1 MSAPKVIIA
10 GCGVAGP
17 ALGVVLKLQGY
28 DPVIYERTDGPSEL
42 GLSLCLQPNGLRVLS
57 LIPGLVDLIPRKRL
71 RQLAFYSMLPGH
83 ERELARSNA
92 PAVLHALSGGFGM
105 EGVRR
110 PLFLQALIDAAQ
122 AHGIPILFGHQL
134 VAVDGHEG
142 TDAERVV
149 VRFANGHTD
158 EASFVVGCDGLHSN
172 TRACL
177 FGKEAAMFTGLT
189 QTGGISPI
197 PEAFSALG
205 PSMVNIYG
213 DGVHMIAYQIND
225 EQISWAITQRE
236 AEERE
241 TWRDMDVDRQRAFK
255 ESAFSQIPF
264 GGGELVKTASRVIKF
279 GLYDRPELKSWHK
292 GRVVLIGDAAHPTSP
307 VRLFFS
313 ALFASADDPPQTH
326 QHLGQG
332 ANQAFEDIYHLAR
345 LLKKYNPGAQAP
357 SAALLD
363 TVFTELEQLR
373 IPRTSALVTKARA
386 AGNTRVVSGANMCLA
401 RDEVVRETWRGKE
414 DLLGDD
420 HAELVKTLYVDIF
433 SEPFEAGKSEI

>member
-17 ALGVVLKLQGY
+17 ALGIILKLQGY
-28 DPVIYERTDGPSEL
+28 NPIIYERTDGPSEL

-57 LIPGLVDLIPRKRL
+57 LIPGLVDHIPRKRL

-83 ERELARSNA
+83 TRELARSDA
-92 PAVLHALSGGFGM
+92 PAALHALSGDQFGM

-110 PLFLQALIDAAQ
+110 PLFLQALVDAAHS
-122 AHGIPILFGHQL
+122 HGVPIHFGHQL
-134 VAVDGHEG
+134 VAVEG
-142 TDAERVV
+142 YEGADAERVV

-213 DGVHMIAYQIND
+213 DGVHMIAYQINE

-241 TWRDMDVDRQRAFK
+241 TWRDMDADRQRAFK

-264 GGGELVKTASRVIKF
+264 GGGELVKTASRIIKF

-307 VRLFFS
+307 
-313 ALFASADDPPQTH
+313 
-326 QHLGQG
+326 HLGQG
-332 ANQAFEDIYHLAR
+332 ANQASEDIYHLVR
-345 LLKKYNPGAQAP
+345 LLKKHNPDARAP
-357 SAALLD
+357 STALLD

-386 AGNTRVVSGANMCLA
+386 AGNMRVVSGADACLA
-401 RDEVVRETWRGKE
+401 RDDAVRETWRGKE
-414 DLLGDD
+414 ALLGEDN
-420 HAELVKTLYVDIF
+420 AELVKTLYADIF
-433 SEPFEAGKSEI
+433 DQPFEAGRSEI